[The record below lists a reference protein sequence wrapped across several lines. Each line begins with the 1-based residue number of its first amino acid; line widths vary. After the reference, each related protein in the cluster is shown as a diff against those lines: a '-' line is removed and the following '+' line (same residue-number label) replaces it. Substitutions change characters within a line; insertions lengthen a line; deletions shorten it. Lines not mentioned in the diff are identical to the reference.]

1 MQCWNGTA
9 IFGSSEEGRAERL
22 WGGGNEPGTVW
33 LWEGG
38 EPAPGVKFHSS
49 DLERAV
55 THFAKGTSVRQVW
68 LWRRWS
74 GGGARRCFAIG
85 RHRQAR
91 QGPQHL
97 CQLPQ
102 RLRETYGGSDQGD
115 FGLRA
120 DGQVSSTL
128 GCGCFKA
135 GEERADGGVEGQ
147 HGHKPPSHLPQTQ
160 LLSQPFRI
168 HEKNSGTELS
178 RPHAQLERVFS
189 WALCANFVSS
199 PEQACGWGYYI

>member
-97 CQLPQ
+97 CQPPWRPTAAQ
-102 RLRETYGGSDQGD
+102 TRETSGS
-115 FGLRA
+115 GLTDKFRPPWDVA
-120 DGQVSSTL
+120 ASRRERKEQTEGWKASMVISLLLISLRHSSSL
-128 GCGCFKA
+128 SHSEFMRRILA
-135 GEERADGGVEGQ
+135 Q
-147 HGHKPPSHLPQTQ
+147 SYPGHMH
-160 LLSQPFRI
+160 
-168 HEKNSGTELS
+168 N
-178 RPHAQLERVFS
+178 
-189 WALCANFVSS
+189 
-199 PEQACGWGYYI
+199 